1 MMRFPDLSK
10 RLLTASVAILL
21 LALILTFAYSA
32 VVKYLVFFLAAI
44 LGGVAIWEFA
54 KLAKIESK
62 KGDHFLLIFL
72 SIVLIAS
79 FFLSSYLFFSKIL
92 PLVVLV
98 IAFFLFFIRRFN
110 QIEGALFS
118 ISRNFLAL
126 CYIAVPLG
134 LLLKILYFP
143 IAALQAGAARW
154 WVIYLVATTKMTDVG
169 GYFGGI
175 LLGKKRLAPILS
187 PNKTVSGA
195 FFGLIAA
202 VCMSLLFFF
211 LTSWIKGF
219 SFTFF
224 QSLWLGGLIGIFGQV
239 GDLAESLLK
248 REAGV
253 KDSNSLPGMGGV
265 LDMLDSLLFT
275 IPILYLF
282 LFL

>member
-1 MMRFPDLSK
+1 MRFPDLSK
-10 RLLTASVAILL
+10 RLLTASVTILL
-21 LALILTFAYSA
+21 FALILTFAYSTG
-32 VVKYLVFFLAAI
+32 VKYLVLFLAAM

-54 KLAKIESK
+54 KLAKIENK
-62 KGDHFLLIFL
+62 KGDRFLLIFL

-79 FFLSSYLFFSKIL
+79 FFLSSYPFFSKIL
-92 PLVVLV
+92 PSVVLV
-98 IAFFLFFIRRFN
+98 VAFFLFFIRRFN

-143 IAALQAGAARW
+143 SAALQAGVARW
-154 WVIYLVATTKMTDVG
+154 WVIYLVVTTKMTDVG
-169 GYFGGI
+169 GYFGGR
-175 LLGKKRLAPILS
+175 LLGKKRLAPTLS

-195 FFGLIAA
+195 FFGFTAA

-211 LTSWIKGF
+211 LTPWVKGF
-219 SFTFF
+219 SFTLF

-253 KDSNSLPGMGGV
+253 KDSNSLPGMGGI

-275 IPILYLF
+275 TPILYLF